1 MATFIECDID
11 DFYANI
17 LKTSTEPNVLRS
29 LYENDKTL
37 FDKQTVEIII
47 KYGSLKEY
55 KALDIASA
63 LYILKHG
70 LFADYAKQTDP
81 NELKVFDQL
90 FNTYFRDIF
99 KLYGKQP
106 TQIKNKICALLKLD
120 ISIPSIQES
129 FTVNHPTVHVRTAYT
144 PQTKPTITSACD
156 IGFIIQD
163 QHMKC
168 VQETP
173 VETFIYI
180 PRNNEVT
187 LTGPV
192 IHDLNT
198 LTIQLQTEM
207 LIQTASI
214 GVQTKPFIQ
223 NSAIPAALL

>member
-11 DFYANI
+11 EFYANI
-17 LKTSTEPNVLRS
+17 LKTSTEPNILRS

-37 FDKQTVEIII
+37 FEKQTVETII

-63 LYILKHG
+63 LSILKHG
-70 LFADYAKQTDP
+70 MFADYAKQTDP
-81 NELKVFDQL
+81 NELKIYDQL
-90 FNTYFRDIF
+90 FTTYFRDVC
-99 KLYGKQP
+99 KTYGKQSS
-106 TQIKNKICALLKLD
+106 QIKNKICALLKLD

-129 FTVNHPTVHVRTAYT
+129 FTVNNPTVHVRTAYT
-144 PQTKPTITSACD
+144 PQAKPTITSACD

-163 QHMKC
+163 QHMKS
-168 VQETP
+168 VQDSRA
-173 VETFIYI
+173 ETFIYT

-192 IHDLNT
+192 IHDLIT
-198 LTIQLQTEM
+198 LVIQLQTEM